1 MNPRELILGILKN
14 HRSRDTRIKRNA
26 LVSRVVF
33 LLLEADEI
41 DNLEYSHFLSDSRSE
56 EHWDRKVRKW
66 IEELRLTNEGCYIF
80 ATSGDGGGYWLGTR
94 PEVDEV
100 TLETLAKAER
110 MKHNAYEQRRL
121 AKLPVPKPVQV
132 QLPLEIVEGAQ
143 DVYNR

>member
-1 MNPRELILGILKN
+1 MLNPHELILRILEN

-26 LVSRVVF
+26 LVFRVVF
-33 LLLEADEI
+33 LLRHAHEI
-41 DNLEYSHFLSDSRSE
+41 DELEYGQFLQDRHAQE
-56 EHWDRKVRKW
+56 RWDRKVRKW

-80 ATSGDGGGYWLGTR
+80 ATSGDGGGYWFGTR
-94 PEVDEV
+94 QEIDEV

-132 QLPLEIVEGAQ
+132 TLWEEANAETP
-143 DVYNR
+143 R